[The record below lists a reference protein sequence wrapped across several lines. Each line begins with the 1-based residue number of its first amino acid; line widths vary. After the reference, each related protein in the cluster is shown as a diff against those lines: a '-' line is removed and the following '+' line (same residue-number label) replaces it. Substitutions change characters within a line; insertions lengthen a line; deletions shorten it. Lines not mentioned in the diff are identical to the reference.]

1 MYFLDTVFVLSIYSM
16 IYPSDDD
23 AIGNL
28 YYNNGY
34 LFYSLEPVEVNIVG
48 DSIDL
53 EMRIYTSA
61 GTDYSG
67 GKAGNMEAD

>member
-1 MYFLDTVFVLSIYSM
+1 MT
-16 IYPSDDD
+16 DDD

-53 EMRIYTSA
+53 EMRIYEGRQVPSIKSA
-61 GTDYSG
+61 STVTTVCM
-67 GKAGNMEAD
+67 KT